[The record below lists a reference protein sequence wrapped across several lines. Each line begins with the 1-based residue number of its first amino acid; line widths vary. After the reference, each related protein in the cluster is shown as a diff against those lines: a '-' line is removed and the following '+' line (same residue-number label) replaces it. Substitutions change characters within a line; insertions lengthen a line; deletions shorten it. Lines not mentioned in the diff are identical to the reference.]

1 MVRKEPP
8 SQQIDE
14 LKGLLYLYVT
24 LGPLVSALFAN
35 RIDNTFIAC
44 FLFVCMVGAAFFW
57 VKTRLDRLEESLR
70 EQEERLAELTRFM
83 ERAAE
88 YRGELP

>member
-14 LKGLLYLYVT
+14 LKTLLYLYIT

-35 RIDNTFIAC
+35 RIDNIFAAC
-44 FLFVCMVGAAFFW
+44 FLFVCVVGAAFYWF
-57 VKTRLDRLEESLR
+57 KTRLDSLEKAVR
-70 EQEERLAELTRFM
+70 EQEERLAEVTRSSGRESGEQQ
-83 ERAAE
+83 ERW
-88 YRGELP
+88 